1 VETKL
6 TTLRTEIEKN
16 LSRSGHNL
24 ASFAKVS
31 GLNRGSLSAILHG
44 NPPKPISLRQ
54 LDAMSRA
61 FGFPEGWLYPLYV
74 DECFSEDKISRRRV
88 EPFLVR
94 CAEIGK
100 QHCIEEVLSRIMEY
114 PRPLDIIYTVAE
126 RLFISGK
133 VQESIVFYKLV
144 VENEPDSYSERMAIS
159 QYRIFKSLQSTPDVD
174 MEQKLRAVISFEP
187 YRGLLPEDMQLDGLL
202 KLGKVSFA
210 LHRWKD
216 VEKFADELRALAN
229 GIYREELRRSKGKR
243 VEAFQSE
250 RPLVVYYGHGYLMK
264 ASALTKQGEYE
275 QAKKYTAG
283 YADLGWFEMLDDEG
297 RGAVEDFRL
306 FATANGFTLEML
318 TGNTSVLPSYIAF
331 LADHPGEILPGM
343 VIILESANRY
353 GFSADVVL
361 SRFSREMLRFEQFQ
375 DPINVDRLYR
385 LYYQI
390 AMYHITR
397 QQYPKGIDYILHCL
411 RLTIRLNSG
420 KDFINCVTLFELN
433 RDYCSDI
440 QRNAYRELIKEV
452 RQHEEITVSDSKR
465 FGIV

>member
-1 VETKL
+1 M
-6 TTLRTEIEKN
+6 TTLRSEIEKN

-44 NPPKPISLRQ
+44 NPPKPISLGQ
-54 LDAMSRA
+54 LDAITRA

-74 DECFSEDKISRRRV
+74 DECFSENKISRRRV
-88 EPFLVR
+88 EPFLLR

-100 QHCIEEVLSRIMEY
+100 QHCIDEVLGRIMEY

-126 RLFISGK
+126 RLFCSGRI
-133 VQESIVFYKLV
+133 QESLVFYRLIV
-144 VENEPDSYSERMAIS
+144 DNEQDSYSERMAIS
-159 QYRIFKSLQSTPDVD
+159 QYRIFKSLQTTPDVD

-187 YRGLLPEDMQLDGLL
+187 FRGLLPEDMQLDGLL
-202 KLGKVSFA
+202 KLGRVCFA

-243 VEAFQSE
+243 GEAFQAE

-283 YADLGWFEMLDDEG
+283 YADLGWFELLDDEG
-297 RGAVEDFRL
+297 RSAVDDFRL
-306 FATANGFTLEML
+306 FAVANGFALEIL
-318 TGNTSVLPSYIAF
+318 LGNTSVLTSYIAF

-343 VIILESANRY
+343 VIILESANRF
-353 GFSADVVL
+353 GFSADAVL

-375 DPINVDRLYR
+375 DPINVDRVYR

-390 AMYHITR
+390 AKYHITR
-397 QQYPKGIDYILHCL
+397 KQYSKGIDYIIHCL

-420 KDFINCVTLFELN
+420 KDFINCVTLFEHS
-433 RDYCSDI
+433 RDYSSDA
-440 QRNAYRELIKEV
+440 QQKAYRELLKEV
-452 RQHEEITVSDSKR
+452 RQHEEITINDDQR